1 MKSIDIA
8 MVLEPYTDSI
18 KELIELND
26 GDESMAINT
35 MAHDYIG
42 LSANDE
48 YFLQFV
54 MVGYSFLSSVISMY
68 VPGSN
73 CCIPDPNP

>member
-1 MKSIDIA
+1 MNTTNFEFLLQLTRNRITKDVMKSIDIA

-42 LSANDE
+42 LTANDE
-48 YFLQFV
+48 YFLPR
-54 MVGYSFLSSVISMY
+54 LTK
-68 VPGSN
+68 N
-73 CCIPDPNP
+73 